1 MSAKALLVTSASRG
15 IGRACA
21 LLAGRNGWAVGVNYR
36 EDTKAADAVVEAI
49 AKGGGRSVALKGDI
63 AVEADVLGMFDAAT
77 KALGPLTAVIAN
89 AGIVAPTAKLAEMS
103 IERMRRVFEVNV
115 LGAYLTAREAT
126 RRMSKSLG
134 GAGGSIAMMSSAAAR
149 LGSPNL
155 YVDYAGSKGAI
166 DTLTLGLAK
175 ELGEGVRSTPS
186 ALGSSTPIFT
196 PAEARRTAHGFWAP
210 LPQWGAQA
218 RPRKSPRR
226 PSG

>member
-1 MSAKALLVTSASRG
+1 MSAKALLVTGASRG

-36 EDTKAADAVVEAI
+36 EDAKAADAVVETI
-49 AKGGGRSVALKGDI
+49 AKGGGRSVALKGNI

-77 KALGPLTAVIAN
+77 QALGPLTAVIAN

-103 IERMRRVFEVNV
+103 VERMRRVFEVNV

-126 RRMSKSLG
+126 RRMSKSFG
-134 GAGGSIAMMSSAAAR
+134 GAGGSIVMMSSAAAR

-155 YVDYAGSKGAI
+155 YVDHAGSKGAI
-166 DTLTLGLAK
+166 DPLTLVSPRNSAPRASG
-175 ELGEGVRSTPS
+175 STLS

-196 PAEARRTAHGFWAP
+196 PAEASRTAEAFWRDRPNGAPRHG
-210 LPQWGAQA
+210 
-218 RPRKSPRR
+218 
-226 PSG
+226 